1 MRAFVKSFIA
11 SELAAAAKGRAK
23 ERKLREAAE
32 AAAGAAGAAG
42 KRGAAA
48 EFDRRVAIAYDNA
61 KAVNAG
67 MGGGLD
73 DVIDPAT
80 TRDWIASGLRRL
92 PPVAPR
98 TEKKYPFVDTW

>member
-1 MRAFVKSFIA
+1 MDQLNAERIA
-11 SELAAAAKGRAK
+11 RELEFPPDFFDPPDPRPDHWPDNP
-23 ERKLREAAE
+23 ELR
-32 AAAGAAGAAG
+32 
-42 KRGAAA
+42 RA